1 MLDERINLR
10 NKLWQD
16 IEWYYNQ
23 YLKSEND
30 EFKSICFDMIS
41 RMERYMNNIG
51 FKLEFTES
59 GRLNSVPAPTTHI
72 VKLFSTHRKEVT
84 TPDRDYTNPRYKE
97 FLDTFESMKNRIIKG
112 ELDGFQYNFSPMQM
126 VDQPSNLGRFT
137 VEKDG
142 KMYINLNWKSKLLL
156 REFPKYARL
165 EVLYR
170 RAKQIFARHERVD
183 HITVIDRCNLFK
195 GNIRFINGVRIE
207 LTQAEAYQVLTQNP
221 RLVPVVARPVGE
233 GIFFHLT
240 ATTLETVLSSLQ
252 RKGEDIGND
261 MVQVKQ
267 SVLNQCLAYPIV
279 HLRDKLGRQ
288 LRYYEEQTFMINRL
302 AEMLGVEDPDG
313 VWIFPVARV
322 KELIEL
328 LQYVP

>member
-16 IEWYYNQ
+16 IEWYYAQ
-23 YLKSEND
+23 YLKSDTN
-30 EFKSICFDMIS
+30 EFRDIYFDMLS

-84 TPDRDYTNPRYKE
+84 TPDRDYTDSRYKE
-97 FLDTFESMKNRIIKG
+97 FLDVFESMKNRIIRG
-112 ELDGFQYNFSPMQM
+112 ELDGFQYNFSPMHM
-126 VDQPSNLGRFT
+126 VDQPNNLGRFT
-137 VEKDG
+137 VERDG

-156 REFPKYARL
+156 REFPKYTRL
-165 EVLYR
+165 EILYR
-170 RAKQIFARHERVD
+170 RAKQIFARHEKVG

-207 LTQAEAYQVLTQNP
+207 LTQVEAQQVLTQNP

-233 GIFFHLT
+233 TIFFHLT
-240 ATTLETVLSSLQ
+240 ATSLETVLASLQ
-252 RKGEDIGND
+252 RKGEDIGNGRL
-261 MVQVKQ
+261 QVKQ
-267 SVLNQCLAYPIV
+267 PVLNQCLAYPIV
-279 HLRDKLGRQ
+279 NLRDKLGRQ
-288 LRYYEEQTFMINRL
+288 LRYYEEQTFMINSL
-302 AEMLGVEDPDG
+302 AELLGVEDPEG
-313 VWIFPVARV
+313 VWNFSAARV
-322 KELIEL
+322 KELIDR

>member
-16 IEWYYNQ
+16 IEWYYAQ
-23 YLKSEND
+23 YQKSENN
-30 EFKSICFDMIS
+30 EFRDIYFDMLS
-41 RMERYMNNIG
+41 RMERYSNTIG

-84 TPDRDYTNPRYKE
+84 TPDRNYSDPRYRE
-97 FLDTFESMKNRIIKG
+97 FLDVFETMKTRIIKG
-112 ELDGFQYNFSPMQM
+112 EIDGFQYNFSPMRA
-126 VDQPSNLGRFT
+126 VDQPNNLGRFT
-137 VEKDG
+137 VERDG

-156 REFPKYARL
+156 REFPNYTRL
-165 EVLYR
+165 DVLYR
-170 RAKQIFARHERVD
+170 RAKQIFARHEKVD
-183 HITVIDRCNLFK
+183 HITVVDRCNLFK

-207 LTQAEAYQVLTQNP
+207 LSQVEAQQVLTQNP
-221 RLVPVVARPVGE
+221 RLVPVVARPVGD

-240 ATTLETVLSSLQ
+240 ATSLESVLASLQ
-252 RKGEDIGND
+252 RKSEDIGNG
-261 MVQVKQ
+261 MLQAKQ
-267 SVLNQCLAYPIV
+267 PVLNQCLAYPIV
-279 HLRDKLGRQ
+279 RLRDKLGRH
-288 LRYYEEQTFMINRL
+288 LRYYEEQTFMINHL
-302 AEMLGVEDPDG
+302 AELLGVEDPEG
-313 VWIFPVARV
+313 TWIFSTARV

>member
-51 FKLEFTES
+51 FKMEFTES

-84 TPDRDYTNPRYKE
+84 TPDRDYTNPRYRE
-97 FLDTFESMKNRIIKG
+97 FLDIFESMKNRIIKG

-156 REFPKYARL
+156 REFPKYTRL

-170 RAKQIFARHERVD
+170 RAKQIFARHEKVD

-240 ATTLETVLSSLQ
+240 ATSLETVLSALQ
-252 RKGEDIGND
+252 RKGEDIGNG

-288 LRYYEEQTFMINRL
+288 LRYYEEQTFMINSL

-322 KELIEL
+322 KELIDL

>member
-97 FLDTFESMKNRIIKG
+97 FLDVFESMKNRIIKG

-156 REFPKYARL
+156 REFPKYTRL

-170 RAKQIFARHERVD
+170 RAKQIFARHEKVD

-195 GNIRFINGVRIE
+195 GNIRFINGIRIE

-240 ATTLETVLSSLQ
+240 ATSLETVLSALQ
-252 RKGEDIGND
+252 RKGEDIGNG

-288 LRYYEEQTFMINRL
+288 LRYYEEQTFMINSL